1 MSLYRCLR
9 TSPNRCTRST
19 PKENAQPI
27 TITGKSAMRRLGG
40 FRRCLRPRAP
50 RVTRGFLAGFRFQLS
65 VWREKRRERLE
76 KIKGGK
82 REKKTNTG
90 VGLAEVTGT
99 RAKSFLR
106 PTVVYITGG

>member
-1 MSLYRCLR
+1 M
-9 TSPNRCTRST
+9 PPAACTARYTRFSGR
-19 PKENAQPI
+19 I
-27 TITGKSAMRRLGG
+27 SVSII
-40 FRRCLRPRAP
+40 
-50 RVTRGFLAGFRFQLS
+50 RVE
-65 VWREKRRERLE
+65 RETKREIRKNKR
-76 KIKGGK
+76 GK